1 MTKDLENMTEA
12 LFIIDM
18 NNGFCNK
25 GLLADTTI
33 KGIVNNIISL
43 IQEEKYEKGQ
53 GLFFV
58 NDAHT
63 KGSVELLRYPEHCLR
78 GSEESETIDELLVY
92 EKDAD
97 QIFYKNSTC
106 ALFAP
111 GVMETLNK
119 MINLKKVY
127 IAGCLT
133 DICIKN
139 FAISLRCYFD
149 EYNRNIDIVIVTNT
163 VENLKE
169 NREKV
174 KEKTFKELETSGIKL
189 VRKKERN

>member
-1 MTKDLENMTEA
+1 MEDLKNLTEA
-12 LFIIDM
+12 VFVIDM
-18 NNGFCNK
+18 NNGFCNE

-33 KGIVNNIISL
+33 KGIVNNIITL
-43 IQEEKYEKGQ
+43 IEEEKYLKGQ

-58 NDAHT
+58 NDSHT
-63 KGSVELLRYPEHCLR
+63 KSSIELLRYPEHCLR
-78 GSEESETIDELLVY
+78 GSEESKTIQELLVY

-97 QIFYKNSTC
+97 QVFYKNSTC

-111 GVMETLNK
+111 GLMETLNK
-119 MINLKKVY
+119 MVNLKKVY

-149 EYNRNIDIVIVTNT
+149 EYDRDIDIVIVTNT

-169 NREKV
+169 NREEV
-174 KEKTFKELETSGIKL
+174 KENTFKELVASGIKL

>member
-1 MTKDLENMTEA
+1 MKKDLKDLTEA
-12 LFIIDM
+12 LFVIDM
-18 NNGFCNK
+18 NNGFCNEGK
-25 GLLADTTI
+25 LADPTI
-33 KGIVNNIISL
+33 KEIVNNIISL
-43 IQEEKYEKGQ
+43 ITEEKYLKGQ

-63 KGSVELLRYPEHCLR
+63 KNSVEILRYPEHCLM
-78 GSEESETIDELLVY
+78 GSEESKTIKELIPY

-111 GVMETLNK
+111 GVIEALNK
-119 MINLKKVY
+119 MVNLKRVY

-133 DICIKN
+133 NICIKN

-149 EYNRNIDIVIVTNT
+149 EYDRDIDIVIVTNT

-169 NREKV
+169 DREEV
-174 KEKTFKELETSGIKL
+174 KENTFKELESSGIKL
-189 VRKKERN
+189 VRKKERF

>member
-1 MTKDLENMTEA
+1 MEDLKNLTEA
-12 LFIIDM
+12 VFVIDM
-18 NNGFCNK
+18 NNGFCNE

-33 KGIVNNIISL
+33 KGIVNNIITL
-43 IQEEKYEKGQ
+43 IEEEKYLKGQ

-63 KGSVELLRYPEHCLR
+63 KSSIELLRYPEHCLR
-78 GSEESETIDELLVY
+78 GSEESKTIQELLVY

-97 QIFYKNSTC
+97 QVFYKNSTC

-111 GVMETLNK
+111 GLMETLNK
-119 MINLKKVY
+119 MVNLKKVY

-149 EYNRNIDIVIVTNT
+149 EYDRDIDIVIVTNT

-169 NREKV
+169 NREEV
-174 KEKTFKELETSGIKL
+174 KENTFKELVASGIKL

>member
-1 MTKDLENMTEA
+1 MAELKNLTEA
-12 LFIIDM
+12 VFVIDM
-18 NNGFCNK
+18 NNGFCHE
-25 GLLADTTI
+25 GLLADPTI

-43 IQEEKYEKGQ
+43 IEEEKYLKGQ
-53 GLFFV
+53 GLFLV

-63 KGSVELLRYPEHCLR
+63 KTSVELLRYPEHCLS
-78 GSEESETIDELLVY
+78 GSEESKTIKELAIY
-92 EKDAD
+92 EQDAD

-119 MINLKKVY
+119 MVNLKRVY
-127 IAGCLT
+127 ITGCLT

-149 EYNRNIDIVIVTNT
+149 EYDRDIDIVIVTNT

-169 NREKV
+169 NREEV
-174 KEKTFKELETSGIKL
+174 KENTFKELEASGIKL
-189 VRKKERN
+189 VRKKERF